1 MIATPAELGTL
12 VRARRKALG
21 LTQAALAAR
30 CGTGERFIV
39 ELEAGKPTVQLGKA
53 LLAAREVG
61 LRLVDAAAL
70 ASEPGDTPP
79 DDGKLD
85 HLPRF

>member
-1 MIATPAELGTL
+1 MIATPVDLGAL
-12 VRARRKALG
+12 VRARRKTLG
-21 LTQAALAAR
+21 LTQAELAAR

-39 ELEAGKPTVQLGKA
+39 ELEAGKPTIQLGKA

-61 LRLVDAAAL
+61 IRLED
-70 ASEPGDTPP
+70 ASERPAAPAEAPP
-79 DDGKLD
+79 DDGRLD